1 MYSIGEFAKLLGIN
15 SKTLRYYDLI
25 GLLKPSAVD
34 RYTGYRSY
42 SNSQIAEYK
51 RIVYLKKLGFT
62 LEEIKENLV
71 SLNLE
76 SVLRKKQELILTR
89 KNLNRQIEELTNLEN
104 TLNLTRE
111 NKEKTLIKK

>member
-1 MYSIGEFAKLLGIN
+1 MYSIGEFAKLLGTN

-25 GLLKPSAVD
+25 GILKPSAVD

-51 RIVYLKKLGFT
+51 KIVYLKKIGFT

-76 SVLRKKQELILTR
+76 SILRKKQELILTR
-89 KNLNRQIEELTNLEN
+89 ENLNRQIEELSNLEN
-104 TLNLTRE
+104 TLDLTRE
-111 NKEKTLIKK
+111 TKKKTLIKK